1 MCGSDT
7 PPLNHN
13 LRLTIRRRV
22 GSLRVAVAAD
32 DDELNYI
39 VDQTRQCLLKR
50 GFLEL
55 ELRSRKT
62 RHGVTRFI
70 DSETTRS
77 DSPRHVTSD
86 TCLPACLPG
95 LRRACCTATKWAS
108 PQLSTR
114 PRPSNMQRAKP
125 AARKGRMSARRQNAR
140 RACARMEPVMAP
152 AAPADSSA
160 WEPAGDEESD
170 SWGARGWLASLET
183 APDLAA
189 ALLGGA
195 KPADE
200 FSAMRALGVKLE
212 TEEALVALLERGGAL
227 PMLAK
232 RLLPELRQLA
242 AGAAAGAPQESKFA
256 GAIELS
262 YSGLDQFY
270 NGLEGQIGAPRPNVL
285 EAMEADHLRGCD
297 CDDEFTT
304 GNYGVTSTSRVEWH
318 FVADPAGG
326 LEHLGREEWPAESEE
341 MLPNREHC
349 RRAEPLEDFLSQ
361 MEGKNA
367 RLRAAE
373 QPELIKPEVLGGRL
387 YTGCA
392 PATSH

>member
-1 MCGSDT
+1 MKFRVGDRVTWTRCDDDIPRGDVGEVMRLPMMASDEGKYT
-7 PPLNHN
+7 VKFLRGAWKFDEGALLPAH
-13 LRLTIRRRV
+13 LRLGIT
-22 GSLRVAVAAD
+22 LR
-32 DDELNYI
+32 
-39 VDQTRQCLLKR
+39 
-50 GFLEL
+50 G
-55 ELRSRKT
+55 
-62 RHGVTRFI
+62 
-70 DSETTRS
+70 
-77 DSPRHVTSD
+77 
-86 TCLPACLPG
+86 
-95 LRRACCTATKWAS
+95 
-108 PQLSTR
+108 
-114 PRPSNMQRAKP
+114 
-125 AARKGRMSARRQNAR
+125 
-140 RACARMEPVMAP
+140 
-152 AAPADSSA
+152 APADSSA